1 MALLDV
7 VFWILVGAAGLGA
20 LIVLAF
26 IGLVVVTVFA
36 KKAKP

>member
-1 MALLDV
+1 MGLLDV

-20 LIVLAF
+20 LAVFAV
-26 IGLVVVTVFA
+26 IGMIVVTIVA

>member
-1 MALLDV
+1 MGLLDV

-20 LIVLAF
+20 VAVLAV
-26 IGLVVVTVFA
+26 IGAIVVAIVA